1 MNTIFSIK
9 EVTNKIEHFC
19 TYQKRCHEEVVQK
32 LRALKM
38 DPEEIDRIMVH
49 LIPDNFLNEER
60 FTCSFG
66 RGKHRKKHW
75 GKIRIA
81 NELKSK
87 RITQTLITIVL
98 KEIYPDEYDATFN
111 ALAERHW
118 ESIRKEIR

>member
-1 MNTIFSIK
+1 
-9 EVTNKIEHFC
+9 
-19 TYQKRCHEEVVQK
+19 
-32 LRALKM
+32 M
-38 DPEEIDRIMVH
+38 DSEEIDRIMVH
-49 LIPDNFLNEER
+49 LITDNFLNEER

-66 RGKHRKKHW
+66 RGKHSKKHW

-87 RITQTLITIVL
+87 RITQTLITIAL
-98 KEIYPDEYDATFN
+98 KEISPDEYDATFN